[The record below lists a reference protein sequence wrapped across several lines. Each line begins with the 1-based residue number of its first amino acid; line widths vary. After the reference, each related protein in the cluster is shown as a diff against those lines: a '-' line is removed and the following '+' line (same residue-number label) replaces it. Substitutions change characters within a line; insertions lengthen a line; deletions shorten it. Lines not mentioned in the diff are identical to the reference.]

1 MRHYVSKIMKQM
13 FEVCDKNI
21 PNAKNEKLSHL
32 SKMKELIKLF
42 LKRLSKRA
50 PLFIPH
56 NRKLF

>member
-1 MRHYVSKIMKQM
+1 M

-42 LKRLSKRA
+42 LKRAQQKGTSV
-50 PLFIPH
+50 
-56 NRKLF
+56 